1 MSRTPQTLHMEGLP
15 LRVVR
20 HCLVLPLAVV
30 LAAGVLVGGFER
42 QVANAAPSRET
53 PAQKIVR
60 LRAKA
65 ARVQRVIERMNIR
78 VERLVEDYNEVR
90 EKLAQTRVEQART
103 ERRIEDARRRLEA
116 ARRQL
121 GRRLWLIYTGGA
133 PTAVGQLL
141 GAESVHQA
149 LTTAT
154 YQERVVGA
162 DRVAIE
168 RVERLERELAELGAE
183 LASQRRRQERLQR
196 RLAMQRERIEARLD
210 AQRHY
215 LSRLTKEV
223 KRAIIQERRR
233 PEELRR
239 RALLRRLAAE
249 RAAQRRAAR
258 AWAAAAA
265 RGFAW
270 RGTAPARSPSGAARQ
285 AVAFAMAQIGKPY
298 VWGAAGP
305 SAYDCSG
312 LMLAAYRST
321 GIYLPRVSRAQRY
334 AGPHL
339 SLGELAPG
347 DLVFFAY
354 DVRAPSTIHHV
365 GMYIGGGAMVEAPYS
380 GARVRTA
387 SIGRRDYI
395 GAVRPTG

>member
-1 MSRTPQTLHMEGLP
+1 LL
-15 LRVVR
+15 
-20 HCLVLPLAVV
+20 LAAV
-30 LAAGVLVGGFER
+30 LAAGVVVGGFER
-42 QVANAAPSRET
+42 QVADAAPGRET
-53 PAQKIVR
+53 PARKIVR

-65 ARVQRVIERMNIR
+65 ARVERAIERMNVRI
-78 VERLVEDYNEVR
+78 ERLVEEYNGVR
-90 EKLAQTRVEQART
+90 EKLGQTRVEQART
-103 ERRIEDARRRLEA
+103 ERRIADARRRLEA

-121 GRRLWLIYTGGA
+121 GRRLWLIYVGGA
-133 PTAVGQLL
+133 PTAIGQLL

-162 DRVAIE
+162 DRVAIV
-168 RVERLERELAELGAE
+168 RVERLERELAELAAE
-183 LASQRRRQERLQR
+183 LAAQRRRQERLQR
-196 RLAMQRERIEARLD
+196 RLVTQRERIEARLD

-215 LSRLTKEV
+215 LSRLTREV

-233 PEELRR
+233 QEELRR

-258 AWAAAAA
+258 ARAAAAA
-265 RGFAW
+265 RGFARW
-270 RGTAPARSPSGAARQ
+270 GAAPARSPSGAARQ
-285 AVAFAMAQIGKPY
+285 AVAFATAQIGKPY
-298 VWGAAGP
+298 LWGAAGP

-312 LMLAAYRST
+312 LMLAAYRSA
-321 GIYLPRVSRAQRY
+321 GIYLPRVSRAQWY
-334 AGPHL
+334 AGPHVG
-339 SLGELAPG
+339 LGELAPG

-354 DVRAPSTIHHV
+354 NVRAPSTIHHV

-380 GARVRTA
+380 GARIRTA